1 MLSNI
6 KLIMRMSCS
15 REKLYVRTKVSYQE
29 GEAHFLLVSSCFT
42 MTTPISSHVKDKN
55 NIFTAHGEEYDF

>member
-29 GEAHFLLVSSCFT
+29 GESHFLLVNCFT
-42 MTTPISSHVKDKN
+42 MTTPISSHVKDNN
-55 NIFTAHGEEYDF
+55 NIFTAHCEEYDF